1 MADTTA
7 ADPQQEFA
15 RAFGDALRQYFDSL
29 GKGSTEAATLLGL
42 EERNGKNRLNTY
54 FRDTPTGRRTEPSAQ
69 ILYLACTKLP
79 RFNFEYAG
87 YRISAVKVKGRRGR
101 KESSDQIPFTFDR
114 QFDLAMD
121 AGNVNVKVKRPSG
134 KIEVVVSLDAKAS

>member
-1 MADTTA
+1 MADITD
-7 ADPQQEFA
+7 ADPQQQFA
-15 RAFGDALRQYFDSL
+15 RAFGDALKRYFNGL
-29 GKGSTEAATLLGL
+29 GKGSTEAAALLGL
-42 EERNGKNRLNTY
+42 EERNGKSRLNSY
-54 FRDTPTGRRTEPSAQ
+54 FYDSSAGRRTEASAQ

-87 YRISAVKVKGRRGR
+87 YRVTAVKVKGRGR
-101 KESSDQIPFTFDR
+101 KESADQIPFTFDR

-134 KIEVVVSLDAKAS
+134 KIEVTVSLDAKAS